1 MDLGR
6 IINTEV
12 GMLHTYTLWKHNITM
27 ALCAPISIENLCIG
41 CLNKLVLLVHHLKQ
55 YQSYQELM
63 NQYMKQVSG

>member
-1 MDLGR
+1 
-6 IINTEV
+6 
-12 GMLHTYTLWKHNITM
+12 M
-27 ALCAPISIENLCIG
+27 ALCAPISIENLCVG